1 MAENTIDTLKIEV
14 SADVKKATKEINA
27 FAKSLRSLDS
37 GNVEFNFS
45 GLDSMVTN
53 LSKVTAA
60 AKHAVAQIQ
69 KLNKEYTQLA
79 KLHERIAA
87 AKSAAANLRKSGE
100 EAKKAASSYSNLV
113 VEGKSLEELVENAA
127 NPKGVKELS
136 EESKK
141 AAVNVTE
148 VGKALQKATNWQEA
162 YNIAVSHGVPEGTAV
177 QFADRHFPSQETA
190 TETKKST
197 VTPNYA
203 GQAKNL
209 VQTSSQ
215 VDLLNKK
222 IEGLYG
228 KLAKALEAGTSQDTI
243 SSYISQIQKLEKELR
258 DVENQS
264 KKSFLADFG
273 KSMTDAG
280 AGFANIS
287 RNAAGFVKLGISKT
301 ASKIS
306 NSFRGL
312 NKQLGYFGAA
322 IKNVFVYSAISRFFL
337 AITNGVKTGTNN
349 LYQYSKAINGAFAG
363 SMDRLASS
371 LQYFQNSIG
380 AAVAPIINSL
390 APAID
395 IAVDHIVEFINSLNQ
410 LIAKLSGAS
419 SWTKAVKVQKEYA
432 EAANSA
438 AEANKGLLAGFD
450 ELNVIQSKDSGSE
463 KATPDYG
470 SMFEEVPLDNYT
482 LPDFVQQIKDKV
494 EEGDWTGVG
503 QTLGEKVNGIVASVN
518 WAAAGE
524 NLGEGLQNLIDT
536 YNGFME
542 TVDWSGIGSGL
553 GEALNNLMANVDF
566 ESMGAAFAQGWNALI
581 ELIHGFVTT
590 TDWQAVGLS
599 IAGFINGWF
608 DTIDWT
614 LLGQTISEG
623 IKSLLTALRTAVQEI
638 DWKSIGG
645 YISEALNQID
655 WSGMFSQLAGLASDG
670 LIALYELLSGFLQGL
685 DWQNLGTELW
695 DSLVGIVTNIDYAG
709 IVSTAFEY
717 LGSAIG
723 AAAGLIQGL
732 ATSAW
737 EAIVAGFTATKQYFD
752 KYIEEAGGNVILG
765 VFNGILNALRNVGN
779 WIKENIFTPIVEG
792 FKNAFGIHSPSTVMA
807 EMGGYLIEG
816 LLGGLKNTWNTI
828 TTWFTTSVT
837 WIKNKLTTG
846 FTDIKN
852 SVVKIWDSLW
862 GGVKNTINFML
873 GGVEKM
879 ANGIVKGINK
889 MIGALNGLS
898 FDVPDWVP
906 GIGGETFGF
915 NIQEISEVKIP
926 RLASGGVVTGPT
938 FAQIGEYPGAASN
951 PEIVAPQSV
960 IYDTVVSANGEQERL
975 LREQNSLLRQLLQK
989 ESSVTLAPSAAL
1001 GRVNAK
1007 SKQMYEALAGGY

>member
-14 SADVKKATKEINA
+14 KADTERAIKSLDKLNNRLLKMGDVKINIDFSSLYQLTDIAREASEQLSSLSKTIDTKAFKSLDESVSHSTKVLHDFKNRFGKMTFNA
-27 FAKSLRSLDS
+27 GGLKIVSDYIEKSGMTLGAYGRKLTLVDKNLRSLPKDP
-37 GNVEFNFS
+37 F
-45 GLDSMVTN
+45 
-53 LSKVTAA
+53 
-60 AKHAVAQIQ
+60 
-69 KLNKEYTQLA
+69 KEY
-79 KLHERIAA
+79 
-87 AKSAAANLRKSGE
+87 
-100 EAKKAASSYSNLV
+100 V
-113 VEGKSLEELVENAA
+113 VEGKTLDGIIESCTRNMDAA
-127 NPKGVKELS
+127 K
-136 EESKK
+136 KK
-141 AAVNVTE
+141 AAEMRGAIQGGSQAMVKTAAGKINTNPQQELNQYLKDVDI
-148 VGKALQKATNWQEA
+148 VGEGKKAKLNFSFKEWKEA
-162 YNIAVSHGVPEGTAV
+162 KDVIAKLVPISKEASVSLEKLGE
-177 QFADRHFPSQETA
+177 
-190 TETKKST
+190 ST
-197 VTPNYA
+197 RKTSN
-203 GQAKNL
+203 GFKNL
-209 VQTSSQ
+209 F
-215 VDLLNKK
+215 NN
-222 IEGLYG
+222 
-228 KLAKALEAGTSQDTI
+228 A
-243 SSYISQIQKLEKELR
+243 R
-258 DVENQS
+258 
-264 KKSFLADFG
+264 
-273 KSMTDAG
+273 
-280 AGFANIS
+280 GFA
-287 RNAAGFVKLGISKT
+287 KLGIAK
-301 ASKIS
+301 AA
-306 NSFRGL
+306 NSFKNAFSGI
-312 NKQLGYFGAA
+312 NKQLNYFGAA
-322 IKNVFVYSAISRFFL
+322 IKNVLVYSTISKIFS
-337 AITNGVKTGTNN
+337 AITKSVKTGTDN
-349 LYQYSKAINGAFAG
+349 LYQYSKIIDGKFAS

-395 IAVDHIVEFINSLNQ
+395 MAVDHIVEFINSLNQ

-450 ELNVIQSKDSGSE
+450 ELNVIQPQSGGGSS
-463 KATPDYG
+463 ASTPDYG
-470 SMFEEVPLDNYT
+470 SMFEEVPLDGYT
-482 LPDFVQQIKDKV
+482 LPDFVQQIKDQIQA
-494 EEGDWTGVG
+494 GDWAGVG

-524 NLGEGLQNLIDT
+524 NLGEGLQNLINT

-590 TDWQAVGLS
+590 TDWQAVGFS

-608 DTIDWT
+608 DTIDWA
-614 LLGQTISEG
+614 LLGQTLSEG
-623 IKSLLTALRTAVQEI
+623 IKSLLTALRTTVQEI
-638 DWKSIGG
+638 DWKSIGA

-765 VFNGILNALRNVGN
+765 VFNGILNALKNVGN

-792 FKNAFGIHSPSTVMA
+792 FKNAFGIHSPSTVMS

-852 SVVKIWDSLW
+852 SVVKIWDGLW
-862 GGVKNTINFML
+862 SGVKGIINSLL

-889 MIGALNGLS
+889 IISTFNTLS
-898 FDVPDWVP
+898 FDIPDWVP
-906 GIGGETFGF
+906 GIGGESFGF
-915 NIQEISEVKIP
+915 NIPSVPEVKIP